1 MSDLTRRFTEEE
13 MAVILKRAAALQAA
27 RDDRTHSLEEIQA
40 IAAQVGIDPALVA
53 HVAGAPDL
61 PTRRPRGGL
70 FPASATQE
78 EIRVETPI
86 TTADYGRV
94 LDAIRRVMGT
104 QGRAQQVFDSLEWR
118 TGSDR
123 EALWYAVTVTGR
135 PDATHVR
142 VEGDFG
148 VSVALMHIVGIAPFM
163 AAIVAA
169 GNLLSAEAAIPAVAV
184 TGIGI
189 LAGIRAIWRRLL
201 RKTEA
206 TAQDLAREIE
216 REVKA
221 IAAAPPAAHVEAASG
236 ERRLPSAT

>member
-1 MSDLTRRFTEEE
+1 MSDLPRRFNEEE

-27 RDDRTHSLEEIQA
+27 RDDRSSHSLEEIQA
-40 IAAQVGIDPALVA
+40 IGAQVGIDPALIA
-53 HVAGAPDL
+53 HVASAPDL
-61 PTRRPRGGL
+61 ATRRSRSGL

-78 EIRVETPI
+78 ERRIETAI

-94 LDAIRRVMGT
+94 LEAIRRVVGT

-142 VEGDFG
+142 VEADFG
-148 VSVALMHIVGIAPFM
+148 VAVALMHIAGVAPFL

-169 GNLLSAEAAIPAVAV
+169 GNLLPAEAAIPAVAAAGV
-184 TGIGI
+184 GI
-189 LAGIRAIWRRLL
+189 LAGIRGLWRRLL

-206 TAQDLAREIE
+206 TAADLAREIE
-216 REVKA
+216 REVTE
-221 IAAAPPAAHVEAASG
+221 IAAQRQETGSA
-236 ERRLPSAT
+236 ERRLPSST

>member
-1 MSDLTRRFTEEE
+1 MSDLTKRFSEEE

-53 HVAGAPDL
+53 HVAGAPHLATPDKG
-61 PTRRPRGGL
+61 RL
-70 FPASATQE
+70 FPPTSTQQEVRIEAPISAG
-78 EIRVETPI
+78 
-86 TTADYGRV
+86 DYGRV
-94 LDAIRRVMGT
+94 LEAIRRVVGT
-104 QGRAQQVFDSLEWR
+104 QGSAQQVFNSLEWR
-118 TGSDR
+118 TGNDK
-123 EALWYAVTVTGR
+123 EPLWYAVTVTGR

-142 VEGDFG
+142 VEADVG
-148 VSVALMHIVGIAPFM
+148 VGIGLMHVVGIVPFM
-163 AAIVAA
+163 AAIVVA
-169 GNLLSAEAAIPAVAV
+169 GNLLPTEAAIAAVAA

-216 REVKA
+216 REVKE
-221 IAAAPPAAHVEAASG
+221 IAAAPPAAPLDTAST
-236 ERRLPSAT
+236 ERRLPSST

>member
-1 MSDLTRRFTEEE
+1 MADLPRRFSEDE
-13 MAVILKRAAALQAA
+13 MALILKRAATLQAA
-27 RDDRTHSLEEIQA
+27 RDERSSHSLEEIQA
-40 IAAQVGIDPALVA
+40 IGAQVGIDPGLIA

-61 PTRRPRGGL
+61 ATRRTGSGL
-70 FPASATQE
+70 FPASATCE
-78 EIRVETPI
+78 ERRIVVPI

-94 LDAIRRVMGT
+94 LDAIRRVVGT

-148 VSVALMHIVGIAPFM
+148 VSVALMHIAAVAPFM

-169 GNLLSAEAAIPAVAV
+169 GNLLPAEAAIPAAAAAGV
-184 TGIGI
+184 GL
-189 LAGIRAIWRRLL
+189 LAGVRMLWRRLL

-206 TAQDLAREIE
+206 TAADLASEIE
-216 REVKA
+216 REVNA
-221 IAAAPPAAHVEAASG
+221 IAAQRGEAGSV
-236 ERRLPSAT
+236 ERRLPSST